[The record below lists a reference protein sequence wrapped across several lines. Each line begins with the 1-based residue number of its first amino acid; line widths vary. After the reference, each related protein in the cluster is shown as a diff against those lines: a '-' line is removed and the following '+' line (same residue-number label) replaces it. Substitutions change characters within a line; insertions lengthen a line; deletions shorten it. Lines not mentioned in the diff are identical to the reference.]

1 MVSNSSQVGTTQKII
16 FQGGTFEAA
25 GNLVLGNQVNLP
37 QDGTFLADAGT
48 STTLGGVISG
58 TGSFTKTGTGTLV
71 LTGAS
76 TYTGPTAIDAGT
88 VLVNG
93 SLGNTSITVN
103 DAALWAAR
111 A

>member
-1 MVSNSSQVGTTQKII
+1 M
-16 FQGGTFEAA
+16 
-25 GNLVLGNQVNLP
+25 NLP